1 MYDKLHNDEYLLEDH
16 HKKIK
21 AKHTSFCEMGTE
33 CLLYYKNK
41 IMEEN
46 RVKREPNKMW
56 NTNKLW
62 NAY

>member
-46 RVKREPNKMW
+46 RVKREPNKM
-56 NTNKLW
+56 
-62 NAY
+62 